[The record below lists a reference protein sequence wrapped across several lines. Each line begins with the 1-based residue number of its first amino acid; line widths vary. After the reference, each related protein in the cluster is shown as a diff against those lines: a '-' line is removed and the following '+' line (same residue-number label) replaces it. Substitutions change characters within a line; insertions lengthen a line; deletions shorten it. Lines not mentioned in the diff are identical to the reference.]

1 MFSAWIRSVN
11 PAETVRLCE
20 PVRSGSSGTL
30 RVLKVTHHGSN
41 TSSTPLFLSR
51 FPPKIAV
58 IQCGAD
64 NPYGHPTPETLDR
77 LRRTGAKI
85 FRNDEHGDVIVTI
98 KDQKVDVAVTKP
110 EAAF

>member
-1 MFSAWIRSVN
+1 MAN
-11 PAETVRLCE
+11 GLYTGPLA
-20 PVRSGSSGTL
+20 
-30 RVLKVTHHGSN
+30 VLKVTHHGSN